1 MIFMGLGSVDFRVG
15 VLYDDFI
22 SVGDGARG
30 VWADIWRMSGGSVPC
45 CRQRRIFV

>member
-1 MIFMGLGSVDFRVG
+1 MIFMGLGGVDFRVG

-30 VWADIWRMSGGSVPC
+30 VWADI
-45 CRQRRIFV
+45 